1 MVDKRLRRRTPV
13 RLKQIRGVAEEIGNW
28 LGEEVD
34 LTGFLEQ
41 AHYQEIDLILVDRV
55 PLAMRIEIGGKM
67 GWYPTLKGIS
77 AWNVERSWV
86 AVDEGAIPFLRNG
99 ADCMG
104 AGIHIADPSQAEGD
118 FVWIRDQET
127 GEPIATGT
135 AIVDGE
141 EMMSMN
147 KGKAISTIHWV
158 GDDLWDLEV

>member
-67 GWYPTLKGIS
+67 GWYLS
-77 AWNVERSWV
+77 
-86 AVDEGAIPFLRNG
+86 L
-99 ADCMG
+99 
-104 AGIHIADPSQAEGD
+104 IHI
-118 FVWIRDQET
+118 
-127 GEPIATGT
+127 
-135 AIVDGE
+135 
-141 EMMSMN
+141 
-147 KGKAISTIHWV
+147 
-158 GDDLWDLEV
+158 